1 MQAKELQ
8 HREEQEEHHGTSRAE
23 QVLPFLPE
31 AHRAYGNEVRQEG
44 KTVAKDKNAKP
55 NWFQRAWKAISNWF
69 RGMKSELKKV
79 VWPSRKTTT
88 KNVLVAVTVMVI
100 SGIVIWAF
108 DQVAMLVVQTLISI
122 GH

>member
-1 MQAKELQ
+1 MASDKKEKQ
-8 HREEQEEHHGTSRAE
+8 Q
-23 QVLPFLPE
+23 
-31 AHRAYGNEVRQEG
+31 N
-44 KTVAKDKNAKP
+44 
-55 NWFQRAWKAISNWF
+55 KATQLWGRIKAWF

-88 KNVLVAVTVMVI
+88 KNVIVAVTVMVA

-108 DQVAMLVVQTLISI
+108 DQVAMLIVQTLISI